1 MKKATITLTY
11 DEEKLNAIRI
21 SLAEKDLDLDE
32 ELRRIL
38 DTFYKKHVHSA
49 VRNYIESKDTAALST
64 TGKRPS
70 GSEKEPVKD

>member
-32 ELRRIL
+32 ELRGVL
-38 DTFYKKHVHSA
+38 DTFYKKHVHPA
-49 VRNYIESKDTAALST
+49 VRNYIESKDMAAPST
-64 TGKRPS
+64 PGKRPS
-70 GSEKEPVKD
+70 GSGKEPVNN